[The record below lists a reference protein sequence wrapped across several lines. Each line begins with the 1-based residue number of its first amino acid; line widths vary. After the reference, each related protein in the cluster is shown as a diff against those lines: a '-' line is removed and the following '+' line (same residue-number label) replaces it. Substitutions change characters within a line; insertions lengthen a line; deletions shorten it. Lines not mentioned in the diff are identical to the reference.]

1 MDLLL
6 KLLMILGS
14 AILIF
19 NAAARPDNTLLVSTA
34 GVLLIMITGFIL
46 IYRKSKNKN

>member
-6 KLLMILGS
+6 KILMILGS

-19 NAAARPDNTLLVSTA
+19 NAAARPDNTLLVSIV
-34 GVLLIMITGFIL
+34 GMLLIMGAGFIL
-46 IYRKSKNKN
+46 LYRRSKNEN

>member
-6 KLLMILGS
+6 KFLMFFDS

-19 NAAARPDNTLLVSTA
+19 NATARPDNILLISTI
-34 GVLLIMITGFIL
+34 GVLLIMVTGFIL
-46 IYRKSKNKN
+46 IYRRSKNEN

>member
-6 KLLMILGS
+6 KSLMILGS

-19 NAAARPDNTLLVSTA
+19 NAAARPDSILLFSIV
-34 GVLLIMITGFIL
+34 GMLLIMGAGFIL
-46 IYRKSKNKN
+46 LYRRSKNEN

>member
-6 KLLMILGS
+6 KFLMFLGS

-19 NAAARPDNTLLVSTA
+19 NAAARPDNILLISTI
-34 GVLLIMITGFIL
+34 GVLLIMVTGFIL
-46 IYRKSKNKN
+46 IYRRSKNEN